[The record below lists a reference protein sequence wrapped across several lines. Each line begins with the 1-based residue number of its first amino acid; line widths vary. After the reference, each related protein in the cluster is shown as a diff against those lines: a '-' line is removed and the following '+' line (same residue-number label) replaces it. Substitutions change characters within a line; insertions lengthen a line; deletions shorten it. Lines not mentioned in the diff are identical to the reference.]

1 MSRRA
6 PSTAPA
12 FERLAWD
19 SRFFGA
25 QIARLESKLAD
36 PVDLGEAVAEAA
48 REGIDCLYLDF
59 EPGPGASVLPERFGF
74 HLMDVQVTLTR
85 SATAGHTVHTDR
97 RPAVRQA
104 SVADLPTLS
113 EVAAALA
120 PWSRFA
126 ADPNFGLDAAC
137 RMYAEWLR
145 RAAASDEELLAI
157 AELGGDSIGLVT
169 VESDPLPRI
178 GLLVAAR
185 PGVGAGSALVL
196 AAITWAAER
205 GDTVEVRTQARNVGA
220 LRLYERHGFGATRV
234 RYLYHCWLRETA
246 P

>member
-12 FERLAWD
+12 FQRLAWD

-25 QIARLESKLAD
+25 QIARLQSKVAD
-36 PVDLGEAVAEAA
+36 PVDLGEAGAEAA

-59 EPGPGASVLPERFGF
+59 EPRPGASSLPERFGF

-85 SATAGHTVHTDR
+85 SPRAGHTVQTDR

-113 EVAAALA
+113 EVAAALP

-126 ADPNFGLDAAC
+126 ADPNFGLDASC

-169 VESDPLPRI
+169 VES
-178 GLLVAAR
+178 
-185 PGVGAGSALVL
+185 
-196 AAITWAAER
+196 
-205 GDTVEVRTQARNVGA
+205 
-220 LRLYERHGFGATRV
+220 
-234 RYLYHCWLRETA
+234 
-246 P
+246 